1 MLEEF
6 KEKQQLAMSWMQDV
20 QRQLKVNDCTE
31 GPLDVLEARLQETK
45 VGEGQSPDG
54 MKQNENT
61 AGRNCRGRQCAGF
74 QAVHQVPLLLFI
86 HTSEPPL
93 MSVTK

>member
-20 QRQLKVNDCTE
+20 QRQLKANDCTE

-45 VGEGQSPDG
+45 VGQRQSP
-54 MKQNENT
+54 
-61 AGRNCRGRQCAGF
+61 
-74 QAVHQVPLLLFI
+74 
-86 HTSEPPL
+86 
-93 MSVTK
+93 